1 MSPSRPEV
9 AGPLRLDARSQDF
22 EAAFAAFLAK
32 DRDSGADVDGVV
44 RDIVADVRRRGD
56 AAVIEYTARFDRL
69 TLTPQTLRFTAG
81 EIAAAVAGVPA
92 ARREAIAFAARRI
105 DAYHRKLLPRD
116 IDFTDE
122 AGVRLGARFTPIDA
136 VGLYVPGGKA
146 AYPSSVLMNAVPA
159 RVAGVPRI
167 AMVVPTPDGAIDPLV
182 LCAAREAGID
192 EIYRV
197 GGAQAVAALAWGT
210 ASIAPV
216 DKIVGPGNAYVA
228 AAKRQVFG
236 KVGIDLI
243 AGPSEILVIADGR
256 NDPGWIAA
264 DLLSQAEHDEAAQS
278 ILITDDAAFAEAV
291 CRAVESE
298 LKALATAS
306 RARASW
312 TGNGAIILVPSL
324 RDSAPLAD
332 RIAAEHIELCMEQG
346 PAADL
351 LQRIR
356 HAGAIFVG
364 RHTPEAIGD
373 YVAGTNHVLPTS
385 RTARFSSGLGV
396 SDFLKRTSI
405 VSCDAASLARLAPV
419 AVTLAEAEGLPAHGR
434 SVSIRTNRSP
444 SSSS

>member
-1 MSPSRPEV
+1 MSPRPPESG
-9 AGPLRLDARSQDF
+9 GPLLLDARATDF
-22 EAAFAAFLAK
+22 ETAFAAFLAK

-44 RDIVADVRRRGD
+44 RDIIADVRRRGD
-56 AAVIEYTARFDRL
+56 AAVFEYTARFDRL
-69 TLTPQTLRFTAG
+69 TLTPRTLRFSPQ
-81 EIAAAVAGVPA
+81 EIAQAVAGVSA
-92 ARREAIAFAARRI
+92 ERREAIGFAARRI
-105 DAYHRKLLPRD
+105 EAYHRKLLPRD
-116 IDFTDE
+116 VDFTDE

-159 RVAGVPRI
+159 KVAGVPRV
-167 AMVVPTPDGAIDPLV
+167 AMVVPTPDGVVDPLV
-182 LCAAREAGID
+182 LCAADAAGID

-243 AGPSEILVIADGR
+243 AGPSEILVIADGQ

-278 ILITDDAAFAEAV
+278 ILITDDAAFAAAV
-291 CRAVESE
+291 CRAVDSE
-298 LKALATAS
+298 LKGLATGA

-312 TGNGAIILVPSL
+312 TGNGAVILVPSL
-324 RDSAPLAD
+324 LDAAPLAD
-332 RIAAEHIELCMEQG
+332 RIAAEHIELCVEPG
-346 PAADL
+346 PAAEL
-351 LQRIR
+351 LKRIR

-405 VSCDAASLARLAPV
+405 VSCDADSLGRLAP
-419 AVTLAEAEGLPAHGR
+419 AAMTLAEAEGLPAHGR

-444 SSSS
+444 SSS

>member
-1 MSPSRPEV
+1 MSPSRPEA
-9 AGPLRLDARSQDF
+9 AGPLRLDARAADF
-22 EAAFAAFLAK
+22 EGAFAAFLAK

-44 RDIVADVRRRGD
+44 RDIIADVRRRGD
-56 AAVIEYTARFDRL
+56 LAVIEYTQRFDRL
-69 TLTPQTLRFTAG
+69 ALTPQTLRFSAQ
-81 EIAAAVAGVPA
+81 EIEQAVRAVPA
-92 ARREAIAFAARRI
+92 ARREAIEFAARRI
-105 DAYHRKLLPRD
+105 DAYHRKLLPGD

-159 RVAGVPRI
+159 KVAGVTRI

-182 LCAAREAGID
+182 LCAAQAAGID

-243 AGPSEILVIADGR
+243 AGPSEILVIADGQ
-256 NDPGWIAA
+256 NDPGWVAA

-291 CRAVESE
+291 CRAIESE
-298 LKALATAS
+298 LKSLATAA

-324 RDSAPLAD
+324 LDSGPLAD
-332 RIAAEHIELCMEQG
+332 RIAAEHIELCVESDV
-346 PAADL
+346 AAAL
-351 LQRIR
+351 LKRIR

-405 VSCDAASLARLAPV
+405 VSCDAASLARLAP
-419 AVTLAEAEGLPAHGR
+419 AAMTLAEAEGLPAHGR
-434 SVSIRTNRSP
+434 SVSIRTNRS
-444 SSSS
+444 